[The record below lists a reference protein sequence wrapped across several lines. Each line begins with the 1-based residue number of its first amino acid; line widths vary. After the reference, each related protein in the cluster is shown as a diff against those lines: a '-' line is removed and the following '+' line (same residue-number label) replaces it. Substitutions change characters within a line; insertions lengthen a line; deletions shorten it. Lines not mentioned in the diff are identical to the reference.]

1 VNDATARPTLEPLLT
16 APQVAELLSAS
27 ESLVYALR
35 RAGKLRAVRVG
46 TLLRFRPADVRAYID
61 GT

>member
-1 VNDATARPTLEPLLT
+1 VSESKLEPLLT
-16 APQVAELLSAS
+16 APQVAELLSVS

-35 RAGKLRAVRVG
+35 RTGKLRAVRVG